1 MIQRAMFVL
10 AVPSLEKSAQFYR
23 DVLGFEIR
31 EIGDPGW
38 RIYVRDGVQIM
49 AGECPE
55 AIAPVDL
62 GDHSYYAYFV
72 VADAQAYH
80 DEVESRGAEILKA
93 IRDEPWGMRE
103 FAIRTADGHRIMV
116 GQELP

>member
-10 AVPSLEKSAQFYR
+10 AVPSLETSAQFYR
-23 DVLGFEIR
+23 DVLGFEVR

-38 RIYVRDGVQIM
+38 RSYVRDGIEIM
-49 AGECPE
+49 AGECPG
-55 AIAPVDL
+55 AIAPVEL

-72 VADAQAYH
+72 VSDAQTYH

-93 IRDEPWGMRE
+93 IRNESWGMRE
-103 FAIRTADGHRIMV
+103 FAIRTVDGHRVMI
-116 GQELP
+116 GEQL